1 MRSTK
6 WLGASCLAV
15 GLSTGVVAAGGTPEP
30 AGSSSPGAG
39 ASRVSPLES
48 PSGDSCFEWKYPDKA
63 ECGELKAKTECK
75 AKASI
80 DASEDEKKKEACK
93 PTKGDECFCD

>member
-1 MRSTK
+1 MRATN
-6 WLGASCLAV
+6 WLLASCLAI
-15 GLSTGVVAAGGTPEP
+15 GLSAGVAAAGGAP
-30 AGSSSPGAG
+30 APKVARSEMPRADRGA
-39 ASRVSPLES
+39 RLES

-80 DASEDEKKKEACK
+80 DATED
-93 PTKGDECFCD
+93 

>member
-1 MRSTK
+1 MRATN
-6 WLGASCLAV
+6 WLGVTLLAV
-15 GLSTGVVAAGGTPEP
+15 GLTTGVAAGGTPEREMS
-30 AGSSSPGAG
+30 APGVQANR
-39 ASRVSPLES
+39 ATPLES
-48 PSGDSCFEWKYPDKA
+48 PSGDTCFEWKYPDKA

-80 DASEDEKKKEACK
+80 EASEDAKKKEACK

>member
-1 MRSTK
+1 AT
-6 WLGASCLAV
+6 
-15 GLSTGVVAAGGTPEP
+15 
-30 AGSSSPGAG
+30 
-39 ASRVSPLES
+39 PLES
-48 PSGDSCFEWKYPDKA
+48 PSGDTCFEWKYPDKA

-80 DASEDEKKKEACK
+80 EASEDEKKKEACK

>member
-1 MRSTK
+1 MRATK
-6 WLGASCLAV
+6 WLLASCLAV
-15 GLSTGVVAAGGTPEP
+15 GLSSGVAFGGT
-30 AGSSSPGAG
+30 ADPGN
-39 ASRVSPLES
+39 SVSERARANRAKPLES
-48 PSGDSCFEWKYPDKA
+48 PAGDSCFEWKYPDKA

-80 DASEDEKKKEACK
+80 EASEDDKKKEACK

>member
-1 MRSTK
+1 MRAKK
-6 WLGASCLAV
+6 WLGAGFLAA
-15 GLSTGVVAAGGTPEP
+15 GLSSGVAAGVTPEP
-30 AGSSSPGAG
+30 S
-39 ASRVSPLES
+39 ASDLGRANVAKPLES
-48 PSGDSCFEWKYPDKA
+48 PSGDTCFEWKYPDKA

-80 DASEDEKKKEACK
+80 EGSEDEKKKEACK